1 MIETLRAD
9 GDINSINGLLDILQK
24 NIAEADSRG
33 GGGGGGGSGADTDMR
48 ENGGGVHEIENLL
61 DSLNP
66 HQLAQIGARAQD
78 RINAAR
84 TLRRNRRGAK
94 ITSKAGG
101 RVSSKLAYTPR
112 KTRASTAAATGALV
126 GKGKAKATAEEEM
139 APTVTGKRKADASIA
154 DADDTTDD
162 KRVRTAKEPTSVSG
176 VKMGWKLRKKFPGHG
191 PYSTV
196 FASTL
201 QIVCSPR
208 FIFFLAFS
216 I

>member
-1 MIETLRAD
+1 MRSIDEVSASESAWMLTCSLPKWAAAAAATCLRSSS
-9 GDINSINGLLDILQK
+9 SIR
-24 NIAEADSRG
+24 S
-33 GGGGGGGSGADTDMR
+33 
-48 ENGGGVHEIENLL
+48 
-61 DSLNP
+61 
-66 HQLAQIGARAQD
+66 
-78 RINAAR
+78 AAA
-84 TLRRNRRGAK
+84 LSFVLSW
-94 ITSKAGG
+94 I
-101 RVSSKLAYTPR
+101 SS
-112 KTRASTAAATGALV
+112 SAATGALV

-208 FIFFLAFS
+208 FIFFLA
-216 I
+216 